1 MIRMKNVVKN
11 YSKGVKALRGINLTI
26 EDGEFVYLVG
36 ASGSGKSTL
45 AKLLYREEKATK
57 GQIEVCGHL
66 ISKMKERD
74 IPKLRRQIG
83 IVFQD
88 FKLLMDRTVYENIA
102 YALEVIGTEPEE
114 IEPLVMQA
122 LRYVE
127 LESKANDKP
136 TDLSGG
142 EQQRVSIARAIVNSP
157 KLIIADEPTGN
168 LDPQTA
174 LEIMR
179 LFYRINQKGTTIL
192 MVTHNRGIVDKIRNR
207 VVEIEQGKIVWD
219 ENKDEDVIQYDVSLG
234 EYVAV

>member
-1 MIRMKNVVKN
+1 MIRMKNVVKQ
-11 YSKGVKALRGINLTI
+11 YSKGVKALRGVNLTI

-45 AKLLYREEKATK
+45 AKLLYREEKANK
-57 GQIEVCGHL
+57 GQIEVGGQL
-66 ISKMKERD
+66 ISKMKEKD
-74 IPKLRRQIG
+74 IPKLRRQMG

-88 FKLLMDRTVYENIA
+88 FKLLLDRTVFENIA
-102 YALEVIGTEPEE
+102 YALEVIGTEPDK

-127 LESKANDKP
+127 LEDKAYDKP
-136 TDLSGG
+136 TELSGG

-168 LDPQTA
+168 LDPKTA

-179 LFYRINQKGTTIL
+179 LFYRINQQGTTIL
-192 MVTHNRGIVDKIRNR
+192 MVTHNRGIVDKFRNR
-207 VVEIEQGKIVWD
+207 VVEIENGKIIWD
-219 ENKDEDVIQYDVSLG
+219 ENKDDDVIQYDMSLG
-234 EYVAV
+234 EYVVV

>member
-26 EDGEFVYLVG
+26 EDGEFVYLIG

-207 VVEIEQGKIVWD
+207 VVEIEQGKVVWD

>member
-1 MIRMKNVVKN
+1 MIRMKNVVKS
-11 YSKGVKALRGINLTI
+11 YSKGVKALRGVDLTI

-45 AKLLYREEKATK
+45 AKLLYREEEANK
-57 GQIEVCGHL
+57 GQIEVCGQL
-66 ISKMKERD
+66 LSKMKGKD

-88 FKLLMDRTVYENIA
+88 FKLLLDRTVFENIA
-102 YALEVIGTEPEE
+102 YALEVIGTEPEK
-114 IEPLVMQA
+114 IKPMVMQA
-122 LRYVE
+122 LCYVG
-127 LESKANDKP
+127 LEDKADDKP
-136 TDLSGG
+136 TELSGG

-168 LDPQTA
+168 LDPKTA

-192 MVTHNRGIVDKIRNR
+192 MVTHNRSIVDKIRNR
-207 VVEIEQGKIVWD
+207 VVEIEQGKIIWD
-219 ENKDEDVIQYDVSLG
+219 ENRSDDVIQYDISLG

>member
-127 LESKANDKP
+127 LECKANDKP
-136 TDLSGG
+136 TELSGG

-207 VVEIEQGKIVWD
+207 VVEIEQGKVVWD

>member
-207 VVEIEQGKIVWD
+207 VVEIEQGKVVWD
-219 ENKDEDVIQYDVSLG
+219 ENKDEDVIQYDISLG
-234 EYVAV
+234 EYVAI

>member
-1 MIRMKNVVKN
+1 MKNVVKN
-11 YSKGVKALRGINLTI
+11 YSKGVKALREINLTI

-57 GQIEVCGHL
+57 GQIEVCGQL
-66 ISKMKERD
+66 LSKIKEKD
-74 IPKLRRQIG
+74 VAGLRRQIG
-83 IVFQD
+83 VVFQD
-88 FKLLMDRTVYENIA
+88 FKLLLDRTVFENIA
-102 YALEVIGTEPEE
+102 YALEVIGTEPDK

-127 LESKANDKP
+127 LEDKANDKP
-136 TDLSGG
+136 TELSGG

-168 LDPQTA
+168 LDPKTA
-174 LEIMR
+174 MDIMR
-179 LFYRINQKGTTIL
+179 LFYRINLQGTTIL
-192 MVTHNRGIVDKIRNR
+192 MVTHNRRIVDKFRNR
-207 VVEIEQGKIVWD
+207 VIEIEQGKIIWD
-219 ENKDEDVIQYDVSLG
+219 EKKDEDVIQYDISLG

>member
-1 MIRMKNVVKN
+1 MKNVVKN

-45 AKLLYREEKATK
+45 AKLLYREEEASK
-57 GQIEVCGHL
+57 GQIEVGGQL
-66 ISKMKERD
+66 FSKMKKKD

-88 FKLLMDRTVYENIA
+88 FKLLLDRTVFENIA
-102 YALEVIGTEPEE
+102 YALEVIDTEPEE
-114 IEPLVMQA
+114 IRSLVMQA
-122 LRYVE
+122 LRYVD
-127 LESKANDKP
+127 LEDKANDKP
-136 TDLSGG
+136 TELSGG

-157 KLIIADEPTGN
+157 KLLIADEPTGN

-192 MVTHNRGIVDKIRNR
+192 MVTHNRGIVDKFRNR
-207 VVEIEQGKIVWD
+207 VVEIEQGKIIWD
-219 ENKDEDVIQYDVSLG
+219 ENKSEDVIQYDISLG

>member
-45 AKLLYREEKATK
+45 AKLLYREEEASK
-57 GQIEVCGHL
+57 GQIEVGGQL
-66 ISKMKERD
+66 FSKMKKKD

-88 FKLLMDRTVYENIA
+88 FKLLLDRTVFENIA
-102 YALEVIGTEPEE
+102 YALEVIDTEPEE
-114 IEPLVMQA
+114 IRSLVMQA
-122 LRYVE
+122 LRYVD
-127 LESKANDKP
+127 LEDKANDKP
-136 TDLSGG
+136 TELSGG

-157 KLIIADEPTGN
+157 KLLIADEPTGN

-192 MVTHNRGIVDKIRNR
+192 MVTHNRGIVDKFRNR
-207 VVEIEQGKIVWD
+207 VVEIEQGKIIWD
-219 ENKDEDVIQYDVSLG
+219 ENKSEDVIQYDISLG

>member
-1 MIRMKNVVKN
+1 MIRMKNVVKS
-11 YSKGVKALRGINLTI
+11 YSKGVKALRGVDLTI

-45 AKLLYREEKATK
+45 AKLLYREEAANK
-57 GQIEVCGHL
+57 GQIEVCGQL
-66 ISKMKERD
+66 LSKMKGKD

-88 FKLLMDRTVYENIA
+88 FKLLLDRTVFENIA

-114 IEPLVMQA
+114 IRPLVMQA
-122 LRYVE
+122 LRYVN
-127 LESKANDKP
+127 LEDKANDKP
-136 TDLSGG
+136 TELSGG

-168 LDPQTA
+168 LDPKTA

-179 LFYRINQKGTTIL
+179 LFYRINQRGTTIL
-192 MVTHNRGIVDKIRNR
+192 MVTHNRSIVEKFRNR
-207 VVEIEQGKIVWD
+207 VVEIEQGKIIWD
-219 ENKDEDVIQYDVSLG
+219 ENRSDDVIQYDISLG

>member
-207 VVEIEQGKIVWD
+207 VVEIEQGKVVWD

>member
-207 VVEIEQGKIVWD
+207 VVEIEQGKVVWD
-219 ENKDEDVIQYDVSLG
+219 ENKDENVIQYDVSLG

>member
-1 MIRMKNVVKN
+1 
-11 YSKGVKALRGINLTI
+11 
-26 EDGEFVYLVG
+26 
-36 ASGSGKSTL
+36 
-45 AKLLYREEKATK
+45 
-57 GQIEVCGHL
+57 
-66 ISKMKERD
+66 
-74 IPKLRRQIG
+74 
-83 IVFQD
+83 
-88 FKLLMDRTVYENIA
+88 
-102 YALEVIGTEPEE
+102 
-114 IEPLVMQA
+114 
-122 LRYVE
+122 
-127 LESKANDKP
+127 
-136 TDLSGG
+136 LSGG

-207 VVEIEQGKIVWD
+207 VVEIEQGKVVWD

>member
-207 VVEIEQGKIVWD
+207 VVEIEQGKVVWD
-219 ENKDEDVIQYDVSLG
+219 ENKDEDVIQYDVLLG

>member
-1 MIRMKNVVKN
+1 MIRMKNVVKS
-11 YSKGVKALRGINLTI
+11 YSKGVKALRGIDLTI

-45 AKLLYREEKATK
+45 AKLLYREEEANK
-57 GQIEVCGHL
+57 GQIEVCGQL
-66 ISKMKERD
+66 LSKMKGKD

-88 FKLLMDRTVYENIA
+88 FKLLLDRTVFENIA
-102 YALEVIGTEPEE
+102 YALEVIGTEPEK
-114 IEPLVMQA
+114 IEPMVMKA
-122 LRYVE
+122 LCYVG
-127 LESKANDKP
+127 LEDKADDKP
-136 TDLSGG
+136 TELSGG

-168 LDPQTA
+168 LDPKTA

-192 MVTHNRGIVDKIRNR
+192 MVTHNRSIVDKIRNR
-207 VVEIEQGKIVWD
+207 VVEIEQGKIIWD
-219 ENKDEDVIQYDVSLG
+219 ENRSEDVIQYDISLG

>member
-74 IPKLRRQIG
+74 IPKIRRQIG

-207 VVEIEQGKIVWD
+207 VVEIEQGKVVWD

>member
-1 MIRMKNVVKN
+1 MIRMKNVVKH

-45 AKLLYREEKATK
+45 AKLLYREEEASK
-57 GQIEVCGHL
+57 GQIEVCGQRL
-66 ISKMKERD
+66 SKMKKKD

-88 FKLLMDRTVYENIA
+88 FKLLVDRTVFENIA

-114 IEPLVMQA
+114 IRPLVMQA
-122 LRYVE
+122 LRYVG
-127 LESKANDKP
+127 LEDKANDKP
-136 TDLSGG
+136 TELSGG

-157 KLIIADEPTGN
+157 KLLIADEPTGN
-168 LDPQTA
+168 LDPKTA

-192 MVTHNRGIVDKIRNR
+192 MVTHNRGIVDKFRNR
-207 VVEIEQGKIVWD
+207 VVEIENGKIIWD
-219 ENKDEDVIQYDVSLG
+219 ENKSDDVIQYDILLG

>member
-168 LDPQTA
+168 LDPKTA

-207 VVEIEQGKIVWD
+207 VVEIEQGKVVWD

>member
-1 MIRMKNVVKN
+1 MKNVIKN
-11 YSKGVKALRGINLTI
+11 YSKGVKALRGVDLTI

-57 GQIEVCGHL
+57 GQIEVGGQL
-66 ISKMKERD
+66 ISKMKEKD

-88 FKLLMDRTVYENIA
+88 FKLLLDRTVFENVA
-102 YALEVIGTEPEE
+102 YALEVIGTEPDK
-114 IEPLVMQA
+114 IKPLVMQA

-127 LESKANDKP
+127 LEDKANDKP
-136 TDLSGG
+136 TELSGG

-168 LDPQTA
+168 LDPKTA

-179 LFYRINQKGTTIL
+179 LFYRINQQGTTIL
-192 MVTHNRGIVDKIRNR
+192 MVTHNRGIVDKFRNR
-207 VVEIEQGKIVWD
+207 VIEIENGKIVWD
-219 ENKDEDVIQYDVSLG
+219 ENKNDDAIQYDMSLG
-234 EYVAV
+234 EYVVV

>member
-1 MIRMKNVVKN
+1 MIKMKNVVKN
-11 YSKGVKALRGINLTI
+11 YSKGVKALRGVDLTI

-45 AKLLYREEKATK
+45 AKLLYREEEANK
-57 GQIEVCGHL
+57 GQIEVCGQL
-66 ISKMKERD
+66 LSKMKEKD

-88 FKLLMDRTVYENIA
+88 FKLLLDRTVFENIA
-102 YALEVIGTEPEE
+102 YALEVIGTEPEK
-114 IEPLVMQA
+114 IKPMVMQA
-122 LRYVE
+122 LCYVG
-127 LESKANDKP
+127 LEDKINDKP
-136 TDLSGG
+136 TELSGG

-168 LDPQTA
+168 LDPKTA

-192 MVTHNRGIVDKIRNR
+192 MVTHNRSIVEKFRNR
-207 VVEIEQGKIVWD
+207 VVEIEQGKIIWD
-219 ENKDEDVIQYDVSLG
+219 ENRSDDVIQYDISLG

>member
-11 YSKGVKALRGINLTI
+11 YSKGVKALRGVNLTI

-45 AKLLYREEKATK
+45 AKLLYREEKVTK
-57 GQIEVCGHL
+57 GQIEVCGQL
-66 ISKMKERD
+66 LSKIKEKD
-74 IPKLRRQIG
+74 IAKLRRQIG
-83 IVFQD
+83 VVFQD
-88 FKLLMDRTVYENIA
+88 FKLLLDRTVFENIA
-102 YALEVIGTEPEE
+102 YALEVIGTEPDA

-127 LESKANDKP
+127 LEHKANDKP
-136 TDLSGG
+136 TELSGG

-168 LDPQTA
+168 LDPKTA

-192 MVTHNRGIVDKIRNR
+192 MVTHNRRIVDKFRNR
-207 VVEIEQGKIVWD
+207 VIEIEQGKIVWD
-219 ENKDEDVIQYDVSLG
+219 EKKDEDVIQYDISLG
-234 EYVAV
+234 EYVAI

>member
-1 MIRMKNVVKN
+1 MIRMKNVVKS
-11 YSKGVKALRGINLTI
+11 YSKGVKALRGVDLTI

-45 AKLLYREEKATK
+45 AKLLYREEEANK
-57 GQIEVCGHL
+57 GQIEVCGQL
-66 ISKMKERD
+66 LSKMKGKD

-88 FKLLMDRTVYENIA
+88 FKLLFDRTVFENIA
-102 YALEVIGTEPEE
+102 YALEVIGTEPEK
-114 IEPLVMQA
+114 IKPMVMQA
-122 LRYVE
+122 LCYVG
-127 LESKANDKP
+127 LEDKADDKP
-136 TDLSGG
+136 TELSGG

-168 LDPQTA
+168 LDPKTA

-192 MVTHNRGIVDKIRNR
+192 MVTHNRSIVDKIRNR
-207 VVEIEQGKIVWD
+207 VVEIEQGKIIWD
-219 ENKDEDVIQYDVSLG
+219 ENRSDDVIQYDISLG